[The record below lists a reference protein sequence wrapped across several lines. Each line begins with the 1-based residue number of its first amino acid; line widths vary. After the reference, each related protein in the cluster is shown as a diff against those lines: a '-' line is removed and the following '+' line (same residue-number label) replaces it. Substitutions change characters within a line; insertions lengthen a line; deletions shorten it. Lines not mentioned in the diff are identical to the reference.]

1 MCGLIS
7 AAVLYRVGQNY
18 RPQHNFF
25 CQGCMLENSDVK
37 AKLASG
43 LEGQGH
49 ETLSLRYPGQL
60 SFLSLRG
67 RKMSI
72 SYSWKGKGVY
82 GSFRLRRTCGVQVK
96 LWDPLK
102 TRAIEHLISE
112 SVRTFTFIL

>member
-1 MCGLIS
+1 
-7 AAVLYRVGQNY
+7 
-18 RPQHNFF
+18 
-25 CQGCMLENSDVK
+25 MLENSDVK

-60 SFLSLRG
+60 SFLSLWG

-82 GSFRLRRTCGVQVK
+82 GSFRLQRTCGVQVK
-96 LWDPLK
+96 L
-102 TRAIEHLISE
+102 
-112 SVRTFTFIL
+112 